1 MVELS
6 KDLKPNDLE
15 EGKMLAVPTQVF
27 GTVFLNGLYIRQEYW
42 ELYRIIQRELASD
55 KNRSR
60 VLVMGSPEIGK
71 SVFGVFLLLL
81 FMTKKKN
88 VAFRAPR
95 ERVVY
100 FFTWSDTNGYEIS
113 NSPRDKTS
121 YEGFFDG
128 SEREGG
134 WGGPHFLHVYLFAS
148 PNTENYNDFV
158 KEMCFR
164 VIMNPWTKTECQ
176 SLADINCIGD
186 QDDWYHKFYLVGGRP
201 RFVFSSETFDD
212 LVRRVKANIPQ
223 NQSTLEDTVQLFKHE
238 RLRDDMRIPF
248 LFRRD
253 PDTPSR
259 PFLTYASVAVEAIIA
274 NKARYRGDAV

>member
-1 MVELS
+1 MGWSSFSPRVLKEAIAGELKYTERADQLQLFMAKKKDGTWLDGAGAIQASVALDERGRPQGFAVMNPILFIKNPKHFGDNFQPGEGQIHVLVVVPVERAAKRQKVEPSALAGAWSTVAGQMVELS

-15 EGKMLAVPTQVF
+15 EGK
-27 GTVFLNGLYIRQEYW
+27 I
-42 ELYRIIQRELASD
+42 
-55 KNRSR
+55 
-60 VLVMGSPEIGK
+60 
-71 SVFGVFLLLL
+71 
-81 FMTKKKN
+81 
-88 VAFRAPR
+88 
-95 ERVVY
+95 
-100 FFTWSDTNGYEIS
+100 
-113 NSPRDKTS
+113 
-121 YEGFFDG
+121 
-128 SEREGG
+128 
-134 WGGPHFLHVYLFAS
+134 

-158 KEMCFR
+158 EEMCFR

-186 QDDWYHKFYLVGGRP
+186 QDDWYHKFNLVGGRP

-238 RLRDDMRIPF
+238 RLRDDMHIPF